1 MIPQFFYFFSESPT
15 NSKLTEFIQYL
26 VPVGGG
32 PSLKTWPRCES
43 QRLQT
48 TSILSIPWD
57 ESRL

>member
-32 PSLKTWPRCES
+32 PSLKTWPKCES

-48 TSILSIPWD
+48 TSILSIP
-57 ESRL
+57 